1 MSPPAGDQHRQ
12 SVLETNP
19 HLAHYIFKLVLSN
32 QATSRA
38 PSGTQHPLSVSS
50 SGESDDEDDGGAE
63 STTTASTT
71 EPSDTASSAD
81 EGDATKLR
89 NSSSNGRPPPPAT
102 TGPSREEREELVR
115 KVIDLLDNDQEEDIK
130 DLLRGPMGEL
140 GKDNFIMDQVCL
152 DCMHR
157 HRDDVSGLP
166 YQEGS
171 FTPTRAR
178 RPYTPTGLS
187 TLRVRTPLARP
198 HSPAA
203 LGSPSGS
210 GAHTPTSGVGHA
222 PSGLALGRVESA
234 PSPSLAP
241 GAPAGQ
247 SSSAYSSSGSPVLS
261 PRVSLNVKAASFN
274 PAVAS
279 ARSNTSSPLS
289 VTTSFAPSDPW
300 RDALKDD
307 ASAPTPPRAASP
319 YMFNAAQGMVRTG
332 SNRAI
337 AAPIISD
344 PSSPFHSPLGT
355 PTRPHMKLGAD
366 VFSSPMSTTARPA
379 SRGVVPDDDDD
390 DEFSPFASS
399 LPKLHHHDGTSSGLN
414 SSAKP
419 FEPFGGGAGDSG
431 SSQQSTSYDSRA
443 SAEPEEDPSNAS
455 SGMTPL
461 DVLTSVFST
470 VPRHELE
477 DALHRAGYDFEA
489 AMAILVS
496 QYTHPRSGASTPNRV
511 SSPRP
516 MIGLDGRG
524 NTNHHA
530 PGQGYFQQGGRG
542 YGANMNPNLAAQR
555 NIGPTRMCRYFLNG
569 ECRRSD
575 CRFSHDLDRA
585 LCRFWLRGHCAK
597 GPNCEFLH
605 NMPNMDPLAL
615 NAAMSRMD
623 INSPGGSMPST
634 PPINAQYGAGDDF
647 PDLLAARLNRTVGR
661 FDPARN
667 RFANAVKRPAP
678 APPPQHIHIS
688 GGAVGRFAPAAPA
701 ANERPAA
708 PSQPAVPRPSRR
720 LKLHA
725 PTLLPTLTTG
735 AAANEQY
742 LNARNTSIRL
752 GHARNACLARAA
764 DAFRRGDGAAAKR
777 FSREGK
783 ALNEKMLNEAAEAAN
798 SLVKERM
805 REAQQA
811 VRERDPS
818 WSSDPRDRA
827 ERGRE
832 CGAGLGV
839 VLGVASASKVPGGER
854 LSSEERL
861 ECLLDLHTLHG
872 QEGADITGHFL
883 AELERES
890 YRGLAFLVVGEEKHV
905 GTQDPL
911 RGASKVRLAN
921 SVKQSLADWGYA
933 WSEGAGIIHV
943 DPCRV

>member
-1 MSPPAGDQHRQ
+1 MAPGDPPRQ

-19 HLAHYIFKLVLSN
+19 HLSHYVFKLVLSN
-32 QATSRA
+32 QSASRA

-50 SGESDDEDDGGAE
+50 SGESDDDDDGGGE
-63 STTTASTT
+63 

-81 EGDATKLR
+81 ESDAAKPR
-89 NSSSNGRPPPPAT
+89 NNTSNGRPTPAVVP
-102 TGPSREEREELVR
+102 GPSREEREELVR
-115 KVIDLLDNDQEEDIK
+115 KIIDLLDNDQEEDVK
-130 DLLRGPMGEL
+130 DLLRGAMGEL

-157 HRDDVSGLP
+157 HRDDVSGVP

-171 FTPTRAR
+171 FTPTRVR

-198 HSPAA
+198 HSPAGLA
-203 LGSPSGS
+203 SPSGS

-222 PSGLALGRVESA
+222 QPSGLALGRVESA
-234 PSPSLAP
+234 SSQSLAP

-247 SSSAYSSSGSPVLS
+247 SSSGYHSTGSPVLS

-274 PAVAS
+274 PTVAS
-279 ARSNTSSPLS
+279 ARGSTSSPLS
-289 VTTSFAPSDPW
+289 TATSFAPSDPW
-300 RDALKDD
+300 RDAIKDD
-307 ASAPTPPRAASP
+307 AAAPTPPRAASP

-379 SRGVVPDDDDD
+379 SRGVVPDDEDD
-390 DEFSPFASS
+390 DEFSPFASN
-399 LPKLHHHDGTSSGLN
+399 LPKLHHHDGSSSGLN
-414 SSAKP
+414 LSAKP
-419 FEPFGGGAGDSG
+419 FEPFGGSG
-431 SSQQSTSYDSRA
+431 
-443 SAEPEEDPSNAS
+443 AEPEDDPTNAG

-524 NTNHHA
+524 NANHHA

-542 YGANMNPNLAAQR
+542 FGANAVNPNLAAQR
-555 NIGPTRMCRYFLNG
+555 NVGPTRMCRYFLNG

-623 INSPGGSMPST
+623 MNSPGGSMPGT
-634 PPINAQYGAGDDF
+634 PPVNAQYGAGDDF

-661 FDPARN
+661 FDPTRN

-678 APPPQHIHIS
+678 APPPQHVHIT
-688 GGAVGRFAPAAPA
+688 GGAVGRYTPAAAAAP
-701 ANERPAA
+701 ANERPPGPA
-708 PSQPAVPRPSRR
+708 QPAVPRPSRR
-720 LKLHA
+720 IKLHA
-725 PTLLPTLTTG
+725 PTLLPTLSTG
-735 AAANEQY
+735 VDANEQY

-811 VRERDPS
+811 VRQRDPS
-818 WSSDPRDRA
+818 WSDDPRDRA

-839 VLGVASASKVPGGER
+839 ILGVASASKVPGGDR

-872 QEGADITGHFL
+872 QEGSDITGHFL
-883 AELERES
+883 AELEREN
-890 YRGLAFLVVGEEKHV
+890 YRGLGK
-905 GTQDPL
+905 L
-911 RGASKVRLAN
+911 R
-921 SVKQSLADWGYA
+921 
-933 WSEGAGIIHV
+933 
-943 DPCRV
+943 